1 MVISRHLR
9 FPSKA
14 QVPFLFGILYSNVVV
29 SHPTL
34 FPLDCPMRYFRLPL
48 IVTGIAF
55 VVFLILGITG
65 MVMIDRTARN
75 DQEKL
80 ARGTLLGQGL
90 GTLFS
95 FVVAP
100 FWIYGA
106 AKMGKD
112 RRVALAEQNSKV
124 IKKPKKKKESE

>member
-1 MVISRHLR
+1 
-9 FPSKA
+9 
-14 QVPFLFGILYSNVVV
+14 
-29 SHPTL
+29 
-34 FPLDCPMRYFRLPL
+34 MRYFRFPL

-75 DQEKL
+75 DQEKI

-90 GTLFS
+90 GTLIS

-100 FWIYGA
+100 FWIFAA

-112 RRVALAEQNSKV
+112 RRAALAEKNSSV
-124 IKKPKKKKESE
+124 SKKPGKKKDNE